1 MLKRK
6 KLFNNKDELIDSML
20 NFINL
25 KKENNKNETI
35 NTTFF
40 NEKIVV
46 NSSDYYFSNVI
57 ARASK
62 TMTDCYNEKMKLKYI
77 GTDG

>member
-1 MLKRK
+1 LLKRK

-62 TMTDCYNEKMKLKYI
+62 TMTDCYNEKMKLKNT

>member
-1 MLKRK
+1 
-6 KLFNNKDELIDSML
+6 ML

-25 KKENNKNETI
+25 KIQNNKNDPVDAD
-35 NTTFF
+35 FF

-46 NSSDYYFSNVI
+46 DNSDYYFSNVI

-62 TMTDCYNEKMKLKYI
+62 TMTDCHNEKIKLKNT
-77 GTDG
+77 GTNG

>member
-1 MLKRK
+1 MKSY
-6 KLFNNKDELIDSML
+6 ID
-20 NFINL
+20 
-25 KKENNKNETI
+25 TD
-35 NTTFF
+35 FF

-46 NSSDYYFSNVI
+46 DNSDYYFSNVI

-62 TMTDCYNEKMKLKYI
+62 TMTDCHNEKIKLKNT

>member
-6 KLFNNKDELIDSML
+6 KLFNNKEELIDSMF

-25 KKENNKNETI
+25 KKENNKNPI
-35 NTTFF
+35 NRYKFF
-40 NEKIVV
+40 NEKILV
-46 NSSDYYFSNVI
+46 NNSDYYFSNVI

-62 TMTDCYNEKMKLKYI
+62 TMSDLSIMKK
-77 GTDG
+77 

>member
-1 MLKRK
+1 M
-6 KLFNNKDELIDSML
+6 F

-25 KKENNKNETI
+25 KIENNKNDSVDAD
-35 NTTFF
+35 FF
-40 NEKIVV
+40 NERIVV
-46 NSSDYYFSNVI
+46 DNSNYYFSNVI

-62 TMTDCYNEKMKLKYI
+62 TMTDCHNVKIKLKNT

>member
-1 MLKRK
+1 
-6 KLFNNKDELIDSML
+6 ML

-25 KKENNKNETI
+25 KVENNKNDIVETV
-35 NTTFF
+35 FF
-40 NEKIVV
+40 NEKIDVD
-46 NSSDYYFSNVI
+46 NSDYYFSNVI

-62 TMTDCYNEKMKLKYI
+62 TMADCHNEKIKLRNT